1 MIPVKDLRLGNF
13 VYHEDLGVKPAK
25 SIVLLVGRVTG
36 IQGKSFV
43 VDHVIAG
50 NNAREIKLTE
60 EWLNKMGFVETVAG
74 SDASHGLM
82 IPFTPVCIQVWKYGS
97 DFIAQLMMYPEYKL
111 SQPKRYVH
119 EIQNLYF
126 ALTELEIMP

>member
-1 MIPVKDLRLGNF
+1 MIDVKTLRIGNLVHHDDLSPKL
-13 VYHEDLGVKPAK
+13 AK
-25 SIVLLVGRVTG
+25 SVVPIVGRVTG

-43 VDHVIAG
+43 LDYVFAG
-50 NNAREIKLTE
+50 NNAREIKLTD

-74 SDASHGLM
+74 SEASHGLM
-82 IPFTPVCIQVWKYGS
+82 IPFTPICIQVWKYGS

-126 ALTELEIMP
+126 AITELEIMP